1 MAYCWGSLP
10 LIAKDKVFFMR
21 SESPGV
27 VHTFGII
34 FSLCSNKKCKGFGKH
49 GALGIGSFEDKN
61 LPQLV
66 KSIQNEKIVKIA
78 CGGEK
83 KCLLCNKL

>member
-1 MAYCWGSLP
+1 MLFT
-10 LIAKDKVFFMR
+10 LLVLFFAL
-21 SESPGV
+21 G
-27 VHTFGII
+27 
-34 FSLCSNKKCKGFGKH
+34 NKKCKGFGKH